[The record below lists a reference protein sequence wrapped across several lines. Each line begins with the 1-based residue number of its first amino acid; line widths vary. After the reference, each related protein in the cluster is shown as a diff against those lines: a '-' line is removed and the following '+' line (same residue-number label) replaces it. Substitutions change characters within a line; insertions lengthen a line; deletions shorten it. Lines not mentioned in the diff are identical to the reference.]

1 MTLLLDTHFVIWAVS
16 FDVPSRKARMM
27 TPDASQAKCVSVV
40 SVWEIAIK
48 IAHGKLVQHRPLDE
62 AVGDLLDAG
71 ARLLPVTLAH
81 AAHVLPDPPVTRDPF
96 DRMLLAQCDVEGM
109 RLLTVDRALAEHRLA
124 ARA

>member
-1 MTLLLDTHFVIWAVS
+1 MILLLDTHFVIWLLGIDDPPKDARKAMGNIGGSRAVS
-16 FDVPSRKARMM
+16 I
-27 TPDASQAKCVSVV
+27 ASI
-40 SVWEIAIK
+40 WEIGIK
-48 IAHGKLVQHRPLDE
+48 LALGKLTFDRPLAA
-62 AVGDLLDAG
+62 AVDDLSASG